1 MRLARFG
8 NDRLGLVEGDA
19 IRDVTAALDVLP
31 PYRYPLPAGDML
43 VANLAAVRDRA
54 CVLDGEV
61 SASPL
66 AGVRLLS
73 PLANPG
79 KLVAAPLNYQKHLD
93 EVRANADLHH
103 NNAINTIDRTGLFL
117 KATSSIAGPGDG
129 LALDHLERRTDH
141 EIELAIV
148 IGTRAKRVS
157 PADAL
162 SVVAGYCI
170 GLDISLRGPE
180 ERSFRKSI
188 DSYTILGPYLVTAD
202 EVGSPDDLDLCLTVN
217 GEVRQR
223 SNTQDLI
230 LGVPALV
237 AYASSFYTLH
247 PGDVI
252 LTGTPEGVGP
262 IAPGDVIDATIQRV
276 GTMRVDV
283 RAA

>member
-31 PYRYPLPAGDML
+31 SYRYPLPPGDML
-43 VANLAAVRDRA
+43 VANLAAIRDRVCALAPDAVA
-54 CVLDGEV
+54 CPV
-61 SASPL
+61 SDVGL
-66 AGVRLLS
+66 RS

-117 KATSSIAGPGDG
+117 KATSSLAGAGDG
-129 LALDHLERRTDH
+129 IALDHLERRTDH

-202 EVGSPDDLDLCLTVN
+202 EVGSPGDLDVCLAVN

-223 SNTQDLI
+223 SNTKDLI
-230 LGVPALV
+230 LGVPELV

-262 IAPGDVIDATIQRV
+262 IFPGDVIDATIQRV

-283 RAA
+283 RGA